1 MGIRLDM
8 DTCPHHRLGYSRTYM
23 DGSYL
28 SLELRIGVST
38 LSFWTMEF
46 GRVSGLC
53 WLPDFLSTLFCPLV
67 KLINE

>member
-1 MGIRLDM
+1 
-8 DTCPHHRLGYSRTYM
+8 M

-53 WLPDFLSTLFCPLV
+53 WLPDFLSALFCPLV